1 MKITF
6 TEDQKNTL
14 KAVHHF
20 LKNKE
25 KKLIIT
31 GYAGTGKTTLT
42 QYISKLAKE
51 AGRKT
56 FLCAPTNKAVE
67 VFREKASK
75 YGICSTLHKLI
86 YNVDKRGR
94 MHLRKSCSHPH
105 SLIICDE
112 SSMLDDKLVD
122 DLMSYARRFSH
133 KVVFMGDTF
142 QLPPIQRTR
151 YPILED
157 AGASNMSQVC
167 RQGADSSILLYAT
180 ALRGMKKT
188 SPVMP
193 DSSSGDV
200 ILDTKDNVWK
210 SYIESLKKGE
220 DSTYIVWRNDTR
232 SRANL
237 VARANLGYKGSVKSG
252 EILMVI
258 ANDNTF
264 NNGEIIKLD
273 KFTVL
278 GTVDLFYRPRS
289 FKSFGKRD
297 GENNTLNTCKTEL
310 IITEKNKTPILFVPN
325 YKEPSL
331 YHSQVDVI
339 SLDKAIRSIM
349 SDNDWSSYLSDKDN
363 PRDMFVKSDKRRLS
377 LSKDVIIATYG
388 YAITAHKAQGSQWEN
403 VFIGEVCKL
412 RDNVESARWIYTA
425 ATRASSKLYI
435 SKGTISNTLTWDKMK
450 DIANNYMQ

>member
-6 TEDQKNTL
+6 TEDQKNAL
-14 KAVHHF
+14 KAVYHF

-42 QYISKLAKE
+42 QYISELAKGS
-51 AGRKT
+51 GRKT

-67 VFREKASK
+67 VLREKASK

-94 MHLRKSCSHPH
+94 MHLKESCSHPY

-112 SSMLDDKLVD
+112 SSMLDDRLVD

-157 AGASNMSQVC
+157 EGASNMSQVC
-167 RQGADSSILLYAT
+167 RQGVDSSILLYAT
-180 ALRGMKKT
+180 ALRGMEKT
-188 SPVMP
+188 RPVMP

-220 DSTYIVWRNDTR
+220 DSTYIVWKNDTR

-252 EILMVI
+252 ETLMVI

-278 GTVDLFYRPRS
+278 GTIDIFYRS
-289 FKSFGKRD
+289 KSFGKKNSS
-297 GENNTLNTCKTEL
+297 NNTLDTCKAEL
-310 IITEKNKTPILFVPN
+310 IITEKSKTPILFVPN

-331 YHSQVDVI
+331 YHNQIDVV

-349 SDNDWSSYLSDKDN
+349 SDNDWRSYLSDEDN
-363 PRDMFVKSDKRRLS
+363 LRDMFIESDKRRLA
-377 LSKDVIIATYG
+377 LNKDVIIATYG

-425 ATRASSKLYI
+425 VTRASNKLYI
-435 SKGTISNTLTWDKMK
+435 SKGAVSNTLTWDKMK